1 MMKRIDENYGTMY
14 IGTAVEIS
22 RLYRHFKKRNIAH
35 SAFCDE
41 PAFNFMKYYGLVVDK
56 FDLDGNELADWS
68 MQVVAGDT
76 ALAMIYD
83 L

>member
-1 MMKRIDENYGTMY
+1 MKRIEIENNGTLF
-14 IGTAVEIS
+14 IGTAYEIS

-35 SAFCDE
+35 GAFCDE
-41 PAFNFMKYYGLVVDK
+41 PAFNSMKYYGLAIDK
-56 FDLDGNELADWS
+56 FDLDGRELEDWT
-68 MQVVAGDT
+68 MCVVSGDT